1 MENIRTFAFY
11 FTQPNR
17 GTNHPA
23 QTYPK
28 RFMEEKKS
36 KITLPGLR
44 KLFRLYSYIK
54 PYKYEYALGLLF
66 LLGSSSA
73 SLAFPKLLGQLVD
86 LGNQGKLA
94 QEINRIALILVGV
107 LVAQSVFS
115 YFRIYLF
122 VHVAEKTL
130 ADLRQSTFNHLI
142 RLPMKFFQ
150 YRRVGEL
157 NSRLSSD
164 ITLLQD
170 ALTSTLAEFLR
181 QLIIIIGGVSLLMFT
196 SFKLT
201 LFMLAIVPV
210 IMILVVFF
218 GRYIRKLS
226 KQAQSQVADSNTIV
240 EETLQGIQSVKT
252 FTNEFFEM
260 ARYRGKTLE
269 IAHTGIQNGKL
280 RGAFSS
286 FTILGLFGAM
296 VAVIWKG
303 SALLAT
309 GELATGELFS
319 FVIYSMFI
327 GGTIGGMADVFA
339 RVQKFIGA
347 TEDLLEIFDE
357 PVEPV
362 TEFATLLPGQA
373 LHGSIRF
380 EAVSFHYPS
389 RTDMQVLTDLNV
401 TIKPDTLI
409 ALVGPSGAG
418 KSTFVS
424 LLLRLYDPVSGHILF
439 DEKDS
444 KSFPVSALRS
454 QMAIVPQDIFLF
466 GGTIRENIAYGKPG
480 STEAMVMEAAIKANA
495 WDFITQFPQG
505 LDTLVGERGT
515 QLSGGQRQRIAIA
528 RAVLKDP
535 KILILDEATSSL
547 DSESERLVQDA
558 LEKLMKGRTSI
569 VIAHRLS
576 TIRQADHILVLDNG
590 RIVEQGTHEQ
600 LLLVAG
606 GIYRNLSE
614 LQFSGGS

>member
-1 MENIRTFAFY
+1 MNYEV
-11 FTQPNR
+11 
-17 GTNHPA
+17 
-23 QTYPK
+23 PK
-28 RFMEEKKS
+28 K
-36 KITLPGLR
+36 KITMPGLR

-54 PYKYEYALGLLF
+54 PYKYEYGLGLLF

-73 SLAFPKLLGQLVD
+73 SLVFPKLLGELVD

-94 QEINRIALILVGV
+94 QEINRIALILIAV
-107 LVAQSVFS
+107 LVGQSVFS
-115 YFRIYLF
+115 YFRIFLF
-122 VHVAEKTL
+122 VRVAEKTL

-150 YRRVGEL
+150 FRRVGEL
-157 NSRLSSD
+157 NSRISSD

-181 QLIIIIGGVSLLMFT
+181 QLIIIIGGVSLMMVT
-196 SFKLT
+196 SLKLT
-201 LFMLAIVPV
+201 LFMLMILPV
-210 IMILVVFF
+210 IMILVVLF

-226 KQAQSQVADSNTIV
+226 KQAQRQVADSNTIV
-240 EETLQGIQSVKT
+240 EETLQGIQSVKA

-260 ARYRGKTLE
+260 ARYRGKTIE
-269 IAHTGIQNGKL
+269 IAQTGIKNGKI

-296 VAVIWKG
+296 VAVIWRG
-303 SALLAT
+303 SSLLAT

-347 TEDLLEIFDE
+347 TEDLLEIFNE
-357 PVEPV
+357 PVEEV
-362 TEFATLLPGQA
+362 TETAILSQEEI
-373 LHGSIRF
+373 LHGNIRF
-380 EAVSFHYPS
+380 ENLSFSYPT
-389 RTDMQVLTDLNV
+389 RMETQVLHEISV
-401 TIKPDTLI
+401 TIKPDTLV

-424 LLLRLYDPVSGHILF
+424 LLLRLYNPGSGQILF
-439 DEKDS
+439 DEKES
-444 KSFPVSALRS
+444 LSIPISALRS

-466 GGTIRENIAYGKPG
+466 GGTIRENIAYGKTG
-480 STEAMVMEAAIKANA
+480 ASDEMIVEAARKANA
-495 WDFITQFPQG
+495 WEFINQFPEG
-505 LDTLVGERGT
+505 FETLVGERGT

-576 TIRQADHILVLDNG
+576 TIRQADNILVMDSG
-590 RIVEQGTHEQ
+590 RIIEQGTHEQ
-600 LLLVAG
+600 LLLVKDG
-606 GIYRNLSE
+606 LYRNLSG
-614 LQFSGGS
+614 LQFGG

>member
-1 MENIRTFAFY
+1 ME
-11 FTQPNR
+11 P
-17 GTNHPA
+17 
-23 QTYPK
+23 PK
-28 RFMEEKKS
+28 K
-36 KITLPGLR
+36 KITLSGLR
-44 KLFRLYSYIK
+44 ELFKLYSYIK

-73 SLAFPKLLGQLVD
+73 SLIFPKLLGELVD
-86 LGNQGKLA
+86 LGNQGKLVH
-94 QEINRIALILVGV
+94 EIDRIALILVVV
-107 LVAQSVFS
+107 LIAQSVFS

-130 ADLRQSTFNHLI
+130 SDLRQSTFNHLI
-142 RLPMKFFQ
+142 CLPMKFFQ
-150 YRRVGEL
+150 QRRVGEL
-157 NSRLSSD
+157 NSRISSD

-170 ALTSTLAEFLR
+170 ALTTTLAEFLR
-181 QLIIIIGGVSLLMFT
+181 QLIIIIGGISLLMVT

-240 EETLQGIQSVKT
+240 EETLQGIQSVKA

-260 ARYRGKTLE
+260 KRYRSKTIE
-269 IAHTGIQNGKL
+269 IAQTGIQNGKL

-286 FTILGLFGAM
+286 FTILGIFGAM
-296 VAVIWKG
+296 TAVIWKG
-303 SALLAT
+303 AALLAA

-347 TEDLLEIFDE
+347 TEDLLEIFNE

-362 TEFATLLPGQA
+362 TEFAQLLPDEILQ
-373 LHGSIRF
+373 GSIVF
-380 EAVSFHYPS
+380 DQVGFHYPS
-389 RTDMQVLTDLNV
+389 RPEMAVLTNV
-401 TIKPDTLI
+401 SVVIRPDTVV

-424 LLLRLYDPVSGHILF
+424 LLLRLYHPTTGQILF
-439 DEKDS
+439 DS
-444 KSFPVSALRS
+444 KNSESIPLSTLRS

-480 STEAMVMEAAIKANA
+480 SAEEMIIDAARKANA
-495 WDFITQFPQG
+495 WEFISLFPDG
-505 LDTLVGERGT
+505 LNTLVGERGT

-590 RIVEQGTHEQ
+590 RIVEQGTHDQ
-600 LLLVAG
+600 LIQVTDGL
-606 GIYRNLSE
+606 YRNLSD
-614 LQFSGGS
+614 LQFA

>member
-1 MENIRTFAFY
+1 MDSEV
-11 FTQPNR
+11 
-17 GTNHPA
+17 
-23 QTYPK
+23 PK
-28 RFMEEKKS
+28 Q

-44 KLFRLYSYIK
+44 KLFKLYSYIK
-54 PYKYEYALGLLF
+54 PYKYEYGLGLLF

-73 SLAFPKLLGQLVD
+73 SLIFPKLLGELVD

-94 QEINRIALILVGV
+94 QEINRIALILIAV
-107 LVAQSVFS
+107 LVGQSVFS
-115 YFRIYLF
+115 YFRIFLF
-122 VHVAEKTL
+122 VRVAEKTL
-130 ADLRQSTFNHLI
+130 ADLRQHTFNHLI

-150 YRRVGEL
+150 FRRVGEL
-157 NSRLSSD
+157 NSRISSD

-181 QLIIIIGGVSLLMFT
+181 QIIIIVGGVSLMMIT
-196 SFKLT
+196 SLKLT
-201 LFMLAIVPV
+201 LFMLMILPV
-210 IMILVVFF
+210 IMILVVLF

-226 KQAQSQVADSNTIV
+226 KLAQKQVADSNTIV
-240 EETLQGIQSVKT
+240 EETLQGIQSVKA

-260 ARYRGKTLE
+260 LRYKKKTID
-269 IAHTGIQNGKL
+269 IAETGIKNGKL

-303 SALLAT
+303 AHLLST

-347 TEDLLEIFDE
+347 TEDLLEIFNE
-357 PVEPV
+357 PVERV
-362 TEFATLLPGQA
+362 EEIASLPPDQV
-373 LHGSIRF
+373 LHGNIRF
-380 EAVSFHYPS
+380 DKLSFFYPT
-389 RTDMQVLTDLNV
+389 RTELHVLKEISV
-401 TIKPDTLI
+401 TIKPDTLV

-424 LLLRLYDPVSGHILF
+424 LLLRLYEPTQGHILF
-439 DEKDS
+439 DERDNQS
-444 KSFPVSALRS
+444 IPISALRS

-466 GGTIRENIAYGKPG
+466 GGTIRENIAYGKTG
-480 STEAMVMEAAIKANA
+480 ATEEMIIEAARKANA
-495 WDFITQFPQG
+495 WEFISQFPEG
-505 LDTLVGERGT
+505 LDTFVGERGT

-576 TIRQADHILVLDNG
+576 TIRQADNILVLNNG
-590 RIVEQGTHEQ
+590 QIIEQGTHEE
-600 LLLVAG
+600 LLLVEDG
-606 GIYRNLSE
+606 LYRNLSG
-614 LQFSGGS
+614 LQFAG

>member
-1 MENIRTFAFY
+1 
-11 FTQPNR
+11 
-17 GTNHPA
+17 
-23 QTYPK
+23 
-28 RFMEEKKS
+28 MEEPKKQ
-36 KITLPGLR
+36 KITLTGLL
-44 KLFRLYSYIK
+44 KLFQLYSYIK

-66 LLGSSSA
+66 LLGSSGA

-86 LGNQGKLA
+86 LGDQGKLA
-94 QEINRIALILVGV
+94 QEIDRIALILIIV
-107 LVAQSVFS
+107 LVVQSVCS
-115 YFRIYLF
+115 YFRIYIF
-122 VHVAEKTL
+122 VHVTEKTL

-150 YRRVGEL
+150 HRRVGEL
-157 NSRLSSD
+157 NSRISSD
-164 ITLLQD
+164 ISLLQD
-170 ALTSTLAEFLR
+170 ALTTTLAEFLR
-181 QLIIIIGGVSLLMFT
+181 QLIIIVGGVSLLMVT
-196 SFKLT
+196 SIKLT

-240 EETLQGIQSVKT
+240 EETLQGIQSVKS

-260 ARYRGKTLE
+260 VRYRTKTIE
-269 IAHTGIQNGKL
+269 IAHTGIKNGKL

-286 FTILGLFGAM
+286 LTILGIFGSM

-303 SALLAT
+303 AALLAA

-347 TEDLLEIFDE
+347 TEDLLEIFNE
-357 PVEPV
+357 PVEQVAEITQLQPD
-362 TEFATLLPGQA
+362 QI
-373 LHGSIRF
+373 LHGAIRF
-380 EAVSFHYPS
+380 NNVSFHYPS
-389 RTDMQVLTDLNV
+389 RTEMNVLSEVSVN
-401 TIKPDTLI
+401 ISPDTMV

-424 LLLRLYDPVSGHILF
+424 LLLRLFDPVSGQILF
-439 DEKDS
+439 DEKDNQNI
-444 KSFPVSALRS
+444 PVSVLRS

-466 GGTIRENIAYGKPG
+466 GGSIRENIAYGKPG
-480 STEAMVMEAAIKANA
+480 STDELIMDAAMKANA
-495 WDFITQFPQG
+495 WEFISQFPEG
-505 LDTLVGERGT
+505 LETLVGERGT

-528 RAVLKDP
+528 RAVLKNP

-558 LEKLMKGRTSI
+558 LEKLMQGRTSI

-600 LLLVAG
+600 LRMVEDGL
-606 GIYRNLSE
+606 YRNLSE
-614 LQFSGGS
+614 LQFGG

>member
-1 MENIRTFAFY
+1 MS
-11 FTQPNR
+11 
-17 GTNHPA
+17 
-23 QTYPK
+23 
-28 RFMEEKKS
+28 EEDLKK

-44 KLFRLYSYIK
+44 KLFHLYRYIK
-54 PYKYEYALGLLF
+54 PYRYEYGLGLLF

-73 SLAFPKLLGQLVD
+73 SLIFPKLLGELVD
-86 LGNQGKLA
+86 YGNKGSLA
-94 QEINRIALILVGV
+94 LEINRIALILVAV
-107 LVAQSVFS
+107 LIAQSVFS
-115 YFRIYLF
+115 YFRIFLF
-122 VHVAEKTL
+122 VRVAEKTL
-130 ADLRQSTFNHLI
+130 ADLRQDTYNHLI

-150 YRRVGEL
+150 HRRVGEL
-157 NSRLSSD
+157 NSRISSD

-181 QLIIIIGGVSLLMFT
+181 QIIIIIGGISLMMVT
-196 SFKLT
+196 SLKLT
-201 LFMLAIVPV
+201 LFMLLIVPV

-226 KQAQSQVADSNTIV
+226 KQAQAQVADSNTIV
-240 EETLQGIQSVKT
+240 EETLQGIQSVKS

-260 ARYRGKTLE
+260 ARYRKKTQE
-269 IAHTGIQNGKL
+269 IALTGIKNGKL

-303 SALLAT
+303 STLLAT

-347 TEDLLEIFDE
+347 TEDLLEIFNETVE
-357 PVEPV
+357 PVE
-362 TEFATLLPGQA
+362 EFPLLTPYEV
-373 LHGSIRF
+373 LHGGIRF
-380 EAVSFHYPS
+380 DNLSFSYPT
-389 RTDMQVLTDLNV
+389 RTDMQVLSNITVN
-401 TIKPDTLI
+401 IKPDTLV

-418 KSTFVS
+418 KSTLVS
-424 LLLRLYDPVSGHILF
+424 LLLRMYEPTSGKILF
-439 DEKDS
+439 DERENLS
-444 KSFPVSALRS
+444 IPLSVLRR

-466 GGTIRENIAYGKPG
+466 GGTIRENISYGKPG
-480 STEAMVMEAAIKANA
+480 ATEEMIEEAARKANA
-495 WDFITQFPQG
+495 WEFISKFPEG

-515 QLSGGQRQRIAIA
+515 QLSGGQRQRVAIA

-576 TIRQADHILVLDNG
+576 TIRQADLILVLDNG
-590 RIVEQGTHEQ
+590 RIVEQGTHLE
-600 LLLVAG
+600 LLKETNGL
-606 GIYRNLSE
+606 YRNLSE
-614 LQFSGGS
+614 LQFAG

>member
-1 MENIRTFAFY
+1 MTDDDL
-11 FTQPNR
+11 
-17 GTNHPA
+17 
-23 QTYPK
+23 
-28 RFMEEKKS
+28 KK

-44 KLFRLYSYIK
+44 KLFKLYRYIK
-54 PYKYEYALGLLF
+54 PYKYEYGLGLLF
-66 LLGSSSA
+66 LLGSSGA
-73 SLAFPKLLGQLVD
+73 SLAFPKLLGELVD
-86 LGNQGKLA
+86 YGNKGNLA
-94 QEINRIALILVGV
+94 QELNRIALILVAV
-107 LVAQSVFS
+107 LIGQSVFS
-115 YFRIYLF
+115 YFRIFLF
-122 VHVAEKTL
+122 VRVAEKTL
-130 ADLRQSTFNHLI
+130 ADLRQDTYNHLI

-150 YRRVGEL
+150 HRRVGEL
-157 NSRLSSD
+157 NSRISSD

-181 QLIIIIGGVSLLMFT
+181 QLIIIIGGISLMMVT

-201 LFMLAIVPV
+201 LFMLAILPV

-226 KQAQSQVADSNTIV
+226 KQAQAQVADSNTIV
-240 EETLQGIQSVKT
+240 EETLQGIQSVKS

-260 ARYRGKTLE
+260 ARYRKKTQE
-269 IAHTGIQNGKL
+269 IALTGIKNGKL

-303 SALLAT
+303 STLLAT

-347 TEDLLEIFDE
+347 TEDLLEIFNE
-357 PVEPV
+357 TTEQVEELP
-362 TEFATLLPGQA
+362 LLKPYLA
-373 LHGSIRF
+373 LHGGIRF
-380 EAVSFHYPS
+380 DNLSFSYPS
-389 RTDMQVLTDLNV
+389 RTDMQVLTN
-401 TIKPDTLI
+401 ININIQPDTLV

-418 KSTFVS
+418 KSTMVS
-424 LLLRLYDPVSGHILF
+424 LLLRLYEPTAGKILF
-439 DEKDS
+439 DERES
-444 KSFPVSALRS
+444 KSIPLSVLRG

-480 STEAMVMEAAIKANA
+480 ATPQMIEEAARQANA
-495 WDFITQFPQG
+495 WEFISKFPAG

-515 QLSGGQRQRIAIA
+515 QLSGGQRQRVAIA

-535 KILILDEATSSL
+535 RILILDEATSSL

-576 TIRQADHILVLDNG
+576 TIRQADLILVLDNG
-590 RIVEQGTHEQ
+590 RIVEQGTHVE
-600 LLLVAG
+600 LLNTTDGL
-606 GIYRNLSE
+606 YRNLSE
-614 LQFSGGS
+614 LQFAG